1 MKKRVQC
8 LIMAM
13 LLLAT
18 CFLASCGGEEDV
30 DTLTFNEG
38 TQKSPA
44 MTVTIWG
51 IKGENTTDE
60 AIALVEDA
68 MSAVTQ
74 SEFNTALQLNLFT
87 YDEYKENLEARLDEV
102 ADQKKLEQAEADQ
115 KKAVAMLYKNSKT
128 EESSETIPEDETSVN
143 EIGIVEIIYPEPD
156 PSQLDIFFIP
166 DYDTLVQ
173 YQEDGHLSALDV
185 ELNSTGKLMKTYIH
199 PNILSA
205 SKIGGAT
212 YGIINNKPIGQ
223 YTYMLLNKE
232 LLDKYYYDAADIPQ
246 FANADEFIMDVAA
259 NEPGI
264 VPVFDDFEPLGIQY
278 FTEDGDRSVVG
289 NMLLPS
295 AAKGSDS
302 YGVPRILFKIS
313 SYVDHLKQL
322 KKYQSLGYVGDGTA
336 AIGNFAVGVIKGN
349 AADIAKYEDK
359 YEVVVLQ
366 KPHVDNTVYSNM
378 FAISTYTKD
387 ITRSMEVLTAL
398 NTNAELRNIFAY
410 GIKDV
415 HYTLDADGVVRTLN
429 NEYDTPLEYTGN
441 MFLAYP
447 PEGAAPDIWDT
458 CKAQNL
464 EIVDDPY
471 FGFFHE
477 DEVDAE
483 LMAEVAGISEKYFV
497 ELDSVPYAQFD
508 AWVENTIAELDAD
521 PTIAKYISFEDQD
534 GLAYAYN
541 EWFFALFPNAMA

>member
-18 CFLASCGGEEDV
+18 CFITSCGNQEDV
-30 DTLTFNEG
+30 DTLTFDEG
-38 TQKSPA
+38 TKKSPA

-60 AIALVEDA
+60 AVKLVEDA

-74 SEFNTALQLNLFT
+74 AEFNTALQLNLFT
-87 YDEYKENLEARLDEV
+87 YDEYKENLEVRLEEI
-102 ADQKKLEQAEADQ
+102 AEQKKLEQAEADQ
-115 KKAVAMLYKNSKT
+115 KKAVAMLYKNNKT

-156 PSQLDIFFIP
+156 PSQLDIFFVP
-166 DYDTLVQ
+166 DYDTFVE

-185 ELNSTGKLMKTYIH
+185 ELGSTGKLMKTYIH

-205 SKIGGAT
+205 SKLGGAT
-212 YGIINNKPIGQ
+212 YSVINNKPIGQ

-232 LLDKYYYDAADIPQ
+232 LLDKYYYDVADIPQ
-246 FANADEFIMDVAA
+246 FANADAFIMDVAA

-264 VPVFDDFEPLGIQY
+264 VPVYDDFEPLGIQY
-278 FTEDGDRSVVG
+278 FTKDGAKSVVG
-289 NMLLPS
+289 SIVTKP
-295 AAKGSDS
+295 KGSDA
-302 YGVPRILFKIS
+302 YGVPRIIFKNN
-313 SYVDHLKQL
+313 DFLNHTKQL

-336 AIGNFAVGVIKGN
+336 EIGKFAVGVVNGN
-349 AADIAKYEDK
+349 AADVAKYADK
-359 YEVVVLQ
+359 YEIVVLQ
-366 KPHVDNTVYSNM
+366 NPRVDNTVYSNM

-387 ITRSMEVLTAL
+387 ITRSMEVLCAL
-398 NTNAELRNIFAY
+398 NTNPELRNIFAY

-429 NEYDTPLEYTGN
+429 NDYDTPLEYTGN

-447 PEGAAPDIWDT
+447 PEGASPDIWDN

-464 EIVDDPY
+464 EIVDDPF

-477 DEVDAE
+477 DEVEEE
-483 LMAEVAGISEKYFV
+483 LMDEVARISEKYFA
-497 ELDSVPYAQFD
+497 ELDAVPYTQFD
-508 AWVENTIAELDAD
+508 AWVEKAIAELTAD
-521 PTIAKYISFEDQD
+521 PTITKYTSFEDED

-541 EWFFALFPNAMA
+541 EWFFALYPNAMA